1 MSDYGNELPAGFKLD
16 APAPQAKA
24 APAAKPAAT
33 DHGPDLPPGF
43 KLDAPAARPSTS
55 VKPPA
60 PVPPQP
66 STGSFMLDQFK
77 KGWGDLASMVPL
89 ASDIANKG
97 VQHANP
103 TSPTQLGLASSMLH
117 LGEAGANKLRT
128 LFGGKPVDY
137 DSPQADS
144 HLAEKAQGGMNQLLG
159 VKDVPEPLNSTG
171 GKSKANEYL
180 GEFARFSGGGLAPDA
195 MMAKA
200 AERKLATFMVST
212 AGTGLA
218 ATSAVELKEIGGNV
232 AHHFGLSKEQ
242 GQQVGE
248 FLGGLAGPGMVGLG
262 AQAAMRGKAM
272 ATAGMEKAGMPGLS
286 KEAQQAAANQ
296 HVAGQITDSINS
308 YPLGQQNMDRAAELS
323 QQMPGFKP
331 TVAQASD
338 SPSLIAMHRQRASTS
353 NESLNKATAVD
364 EANAKAIQ
372 DFKDQKF
379 PSQPKQVI
387 QPGEEGLTKSE
398 GLDAARDNHTFE
410 FTPGQSGAYPQDFGK
425 GTGWPQAKGTE
436 PEKLFPNFATDIPK
450 ASPERQAKFRQDVFN
465 RADQDPRAFTDDPVK
480 THTEPLPGNE
490 NGVSV
495 TVEAAGAGNTRVRL
509 HDAEGNVLAAAK
521 LKNGMLDSVATH
533 EDAQGQGLGKAL
545 LGYIDKQKIG
555 NIHEV
560 PDRSPWF
567 VDAQR
572 KVIADAAENAEPKLN
587 RPYVKDPVLDPA
599 RAQLS
604 ATKSI
609 NSLEQEKTASD
620 LQKLGQQHART
631 VDNQA
636 IGERLRQKYWDA
648 RDAAKQVQ
656 DKVLGNLY
664 GQARKQG
671 ITADMSD
678 VRASVQ
684 KIVGADKNTFQDM
697 PPLFSKILDEY
708 PEGKAA
714 SVTREATTPTGA
726 KKPIYRTQTT
736 PAVPAKNTASF
747 EELHSLYKQAN
758 KDWADATAAQN
769 STKAFHMENIKN
781 QLKSKID
788 QFEGAEHGD
797 FAQKFKQYNAGYS
810 QYAKT
815 FKNGA
820 GAEIAKR
827 GKYGEV
833 RDAEDIVSK
842 TILKSAD
849 KKKGVQDFLAIHGND
864 AEAHALLRDG
874 ILDNF
879 SKATMRTGEF
889 NPKAARNW
897 LNQHKSAMDEL
908 PELRKHLENHQEAGQ
923 SLVERRAVLQKQAR
937 KIDQTYLAKV
947 AGSQDADALITKAL
961 GSTTDG
967 PKLMKGLLV
976 GAKSPESKQAVARA
990 IVDNISGRGL
1000 GLDFIAQHE
1009 STLKPVMDAL
1019 GPEHW
1024 KNLKTI
1030 AEAEAVAGRV
1040 KAPTGVE
1047 MKKLEDLGTKYT
1059 GTSVKS
1065 LFASAK
1071 ATASGRM
1078 SKGYAVIEGAG
1089 RYIYKVKSEEADRL
1103 LDEALFNPDIAG
1115 TLASMARTSAK
1126 PSQKQL
1132 LDLKRL
1138 SFNAGIVSTVE
1149 ASGREAE
1156 DRRKH
1161 GQ

>member
-43 KLDAPAARPSTS
+43 KLDAPAARPATS

-103 TSPTQLGLASSMLH
+103 ASPTQLGLASSMLH

-372 DFKDQKF
+372 DFKDSKF

-436 PEKLFPNFATDIPK
+436 PEKLFPNFANDIPK

-490 NGVSV
+490 NGVTV
-495 TVEAAGAGNTRVRL
+495 TVEAAG
-509 HDAEGNVLAAAK
+509 
-521 LKNGMLDSVATH
+521 
-533 EDAQGQGLGKAL
+533 
-545 LGYIDKQKIG
+545 
-555 NIHEV
+555 
-560 PDRSPWF
+560 
-567 VDAQR
+567 
-572 KVIADAAENAEPKLN
+572 
-587 RPYVKDPVLDPA
+587 
-599 RAQLS
+599 
-604 ATKSI
+604 
-609 NSLEQEKTASD
+609 
-620 LQKLGQQHART
+620 
-631 VDNQA
+631 
-636 IGERLRQKYWDA
+636 
-648 RDAAKQVQ
+648 
-656 DKVLGNLY
+656 
-664 GQARKQG
+664 
-671 ITADMSD
+671 
-678 VRASVQ
+678 
-684 KIVGADKNTFQDM
+684 
-697 PPLFSKILDEY
+697 
-708 PEGKAA
+708 PE
-714 SVTREATTPTGA
+714 
-726 KKPIYRTQTT
+726 T
-736 PAVPAKNTASF
+736 PASGCTMPKETWWPRPA
-747 EELHSLYKQAN
+747 
-758 KDWADATAAQN
+758 
-769 STKAFHMENIKN
+769 
-781 QLKSKID
+781 
-788 QFEGAEHGD
+788 
-797 FAQKFKQYNAGYS
+797 
-810 QYAKT
+810 
-815 FKNGA
+815 
-820 GAEIAKR
+820 
-827 GKYGEV
+827 
-833 RDAEDIVSK
+833 
-842 TILKSAD
+842 
-849 KKKGVQDFLAIHGND
+849 
-864 AEAHALLRDG
+864 
-874 ILDNF
+874 
-879 SKATMRTGEF
+879 
-889 NPKAARNW
+889 
-897 LNQHKSAMDEL
+897 
-908 PELRKHLENHQEAGQ
+908 
-923 SLVERRAVLQKQAR
+923 
-937 KIDQTYLAKV
+937 
-947 AGSQDADALITKAL
+947 
-961 GSTTDG
+961 
-967 PKLMKGLLV
+967 
-976 GAKSPESKQAVARA
+976 
-990 IVDNISGRGL
+990 
-1000 GLDFIAQHE
+1000 
-1009 STLKPVMDAL
+1009 
-1019 GPEHW
+1019 
-1024 KNLKTI
+1024 
-1030 AEAEAVAGRV
+1030 
-1040 KAPTGVE
+1040 
-1047 MKKLEDLGTKYT
+1047 
-1059 GTSVKS
+1059 
-1065 LFASAK
+1065 
-1071 ATASGRM
+1071 
-1078 SKGYAVIEGAG
+1078 
-1089 RYIYKVKSEEADRL
+1089 
-1103 LDEALFNPDIAG
+1103 
-1115 TLASMARTSAK
+1115 
-1126 PSQKQL
+1126 
-1132 LDLKRL
+1132 
-1138 SFNAGIVSTVE
+1138 
-1149 ASGREAE
+1149 
-1156 DRRKH
+1156 
-1161 GQ
+1161 